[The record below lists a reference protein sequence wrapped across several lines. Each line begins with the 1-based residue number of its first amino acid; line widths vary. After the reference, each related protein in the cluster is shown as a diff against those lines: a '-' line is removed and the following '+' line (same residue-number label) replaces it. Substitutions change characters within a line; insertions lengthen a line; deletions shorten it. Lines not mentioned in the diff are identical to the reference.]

1 VNTINIRDLGKWPR
15 QTVGKYVSAMTKEI
29 QVSLKMCGPAIVQT
43 IIDGTRP
50 FPPVNTGEYRRN
62 WKVRN
67 IPGGAVLF
75 NPTLQAGIIE
85 RGRRPG
91 IGVSR
96 KGQEDLARWVHLHG
110 MDAAGPLT
118 SRQRAT
124 RRRMRKAGVDKRGIR
139 MRQMWS
145 QENRARGIAF
155 LIARAIKRRGLPAK
169 NILGRAKPIIVMQVV
184 RDVEAIMVK
193 GVA

>member
-1 VNTINIRDLGKWPR
+1 MNTINIRDLGKWPR

-29 QVSLKMCGPAIVQT
+29 QISLKMCGPAIVQT

-110 MDAAGPLT
+110 MDSAPLT
-118 SRQRAT
+118 IRERRV
-124 RRRMRKAGVDKRGIR
+124 RRRMRDAGVTKEGF
-139 MRQMWS
+139 
-145 QENRARGIAF
+145 RARRMWKQDSRARSVAL
-155 LIARAIKRRGLPAK
+155 LIARAIRRRGLPAK
-169 NILGRAKPIIVMQVV
+169 NILGRARPFIVAQVV
-184 RDVEAIMVK
+184 RDVEDMMVR
-193 GVA
+193 GIP

>member
-1 VNTINIRDLGKWPR
+1 MNTINIRDLGKWPR

-29 QVSLKMCGPAIVQT
+29 QISLKMCGPAIVQT

-110 MDAAGPLT
+110 MDSAPLT
-118 SRQRAT
+118 IRERRV
-124 RRRMRKAGVDKRGIR
+124 RRRMRDAGVTKEGF
-139 MRQMWS
+139 
-145 QENRARGIAF
+145 RARRMWKQESRARSVAL
-155 LIARAIKRRGLPAK
+155 LIARAIRRRGLPAK
-169 NILGRAKPIIVMQVV
+169 NILGRARPFIVAQVV
-184 RDVEAIMVK
+184 RDVEDMMVR
-193 GVA
+193 GIP

>member
-1 VNTINIRDLGKWPR
+1 MNTINIRDLGKWPR

-29 QVSLKMCGPAIVQT
+29 QISLKMCGPAIVQT

-96 KGQEDLARWVHLHG
+96 QGQEDLARWVHLHG
-110 MDAAGPLT
+110 MDKQPM
-118 SRQRAT
+118 SIREKRT
-124 RRRMRKAGVDKRGIR
+124 RRRMREAGIDKRGLR
-139 MRQMWS
+139 MRRMWQ